1 MFYDSGWLYGELPNK
16 IASTR
21 CYQKMKCQKCLFFVF
36 FSQTVFLGK
45 HLFPDRNSWN
55 SDFIRIQ
62 IVFRRID
69 YSLSQCVKHARSV
82 VVCVFFSLVSNGH
95 ESTADSSTTW
105 YTHHFIGN
113 NGIQVENAP
122 NTNSVLRSTH
132 LHIK

>member
-1 MFYDSGWLYGELPNK
+1 MFYDSGWLFAELPNK

-69 YSLSQCVKHARSV
+69 YSLSQCVKHAIRMGMNQRPTV
-82 VVCVFFSLVSNGH
+82 RRHGIH
-95 ESTADSSTTW
+95 IISSETMA
-105 YTHHFIGN
+105 Y
-113 NGIQVENAP
+113 
-122 NTNSVLRSTH
+122 
-132 LHIK
+132 K

>member
-45 HLFPDRNSWN
+45 NLFPDRNSWN

-69 YSLSQCVKHARSV
+69 YSLSQCVKHARLV
-82 VVCVFFSLVSNGH
+82 VVSVFFRWFRMGMNQRPTVRRHGIH
-95 ESTADSSTTW
+95 IISSETMA
-105 YTHHFIGN
+105 Y
-113 NGIQVENAP
+113 
-122 NTNSVLRSTH
+122 
-132 LHIK
+132 K